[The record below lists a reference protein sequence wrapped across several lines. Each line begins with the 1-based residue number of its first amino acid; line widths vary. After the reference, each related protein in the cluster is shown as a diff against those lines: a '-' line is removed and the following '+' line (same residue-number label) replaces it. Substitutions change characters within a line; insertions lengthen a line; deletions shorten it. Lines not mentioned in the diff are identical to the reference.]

1 MVVVAGVALILV
13 GIGLARWSKAQSMM
27 STAST
32 QLLLL
37 SNALDH
43 YADENGGYP
52 HVADYSGLIVYVALF
67 GDGVGSDG
75 RAATEDD
82 TELDGTPDKSAT
94 VYLKELDPMGNPLKM
109 VEHSEQGI
117 PARLVDPW
125 GNRGATS
132 AGPMRT
138 TTAPLTCG
146 RWGRMEGTE
155 PRTMFAI
162 GEGGPSRLSSSA
174 KHLFTRLKISLRK
187 ANGAF
192 LFLTFLAYLFS
203 SLEG

>member
-1 MVVVAGVALILV
+1 VELLVVVVAGVALILV

-125 GNRGATS
+125 GNPWRYRSGSHENHNGTFDLWSVGPDGRDGTS
-132 AGPMRT
+132 DDVRN
-138 TTAPLTCG
+138 
-146 RWGRMEGTE
+146 W
-155 PRTMFAI
+155 
-162 GEGGPSRLSSSA
+162 
-174 KHLFTRLKISLRK
+174 
-187 ANGAF
+187 
-192 LFLTFLAYLFS
+192 
-203 SLEG
+203 

>member
-1 MVVVAGVALILV
+1 MVC
-13 GIGLARWSKAQSMM
+13 QM
-27 STAST
+27 
-32 QLLLL
+32 
-37 SNALDH
+37 
-43 YADENGGYP
+43 
-52 HVADYSGLIVYVALF
+52 LF
-67 GDGVGSDG
+67 GDGVGPDG
-75 RAATEDD
+75 MAGTKDDEDAD
-82 TELDGTPDKSAT
+82 CVPDAGARIF
-94 VYLKELDPMGNPLKM
+94 LAELDPMGNPLKM

-117 PARLVDPW
+117 PARLVDPC

-162 GEGGPSRLSSSA
+162 GEGGRSQLSSPA
-174 KHLFTRLKISLRK
+174 KHLCTRLKISLRK

-192 LFLTFLAYLFS
+192 LFLKYLAYLFS